1 MPYSGP
7 LVKDMILKSDN
18 NGRCFRIVQKNQD
31 SNNTLLIKVKRS
43 ASGGYKD
50 RKNATYLYEADNNLR
65 AQYSIIPQ

>member
-31 SNNTLLIKVKRS
+31 NTLLIKVKRS

-50 RKNATYLYEADNNLR
+50 RKNATYLYEPDDDLR
-65 AQYSIIPQ
+65 AHYSIISQ